1 MTSGT
6 ASIQP
11 VRTLL
16 GVVAFLGGVAIL
28 IAALRP
34 TPKMSLE
41 HHWTVFGVFGACA
54 VTLLVMGSWLMGR
67 PFRLVAGICSV
78 LFVVLATLAHP
89 VCVLIPEGE
98 RPSFET
104 VMPLSVRAA
113 HGEPFCRLR
122 GQWYQCKSFVS
133 RTLFF

>member
-1 MTSGT
+1 MASV
-6 ASIQP
+6 ANSIQP
-11 VRTLL
+11 VRKLL

-41 HHWTVFGVFGACA
+41 HHWTVFGVLGACA
-54 VTLLVMGSWLMGR
+54 VTLMVPGSCLMGR

-78 LFVVLATLAHP
+78 LFVVLAALAHP
-89 VCVLIPEGE
+89 VCVLIPEGD
-98 RPSFET
+98 RPSFEAA
-104 VMPLSVRAA
+104 MPLSVRAA
-113 HGEPFCRLR
+113 HGEPFCKLR